1 MTQMVFK
8 RTDGSSYT
16 MKNIPDDMAAA
27 IWDEIDS
34 YCELFESETIKVR
47 TVIQKE
53 QQ

>member
-1 MTQMVFK
+1 MTQLEFK

-16 MKNIPDDMAAA
+16 MKNIPDDMAPA